1 MKKKLVS
8 VIIPYYKKK
17 DHFKKTFLSIQ
28 KQKYRNMEVIIIY
41 DDEDLDEVKFIKKL
55 ISRDKRFKIIFNPK
69 NLGAGYSRNKGISIS
84 KGEFIAFLDA
94 DDVWKKNKLSSQIKF
109 MNKENI
115 NCSHTS
121 YEIINDKN
129 NILGVRIAKNFFNLS
144 SLLKSCDIGLSTVV
158 IKSKIIKKKLK
169 FPKLKT
175 KEDFVLWLILLK
187 KKEKIYGLNKNL
199 SFWRKTNNSLSS
211 SAYQK
216 LIDAFQVY
224 NKYMKFGVIKSF
236 FYVIILSAYF
246 LKKNV

>member
-17 DHFKKTFLSIQ
+17 DFFKKTFLSVQ
-28 KQKYRNMEVIIIY
+28 KQIYRNIEVIIIY
-41 DDEDLDEVKFIKKL
+41 DDKDLSEVKFIKKL
-55 ISRDKRFKIIFNPK
+55 ISHDKRFKIIFNSK
-69 NLGAGYSRNKGISIS
+69 NLGAGYSRNKGIDIS

-94 DDVWKKNKLSSQIKF
+94 DDIWKKNKLSSQIKF
-109 MNKENI
+109 MNEENI

-121 YEIINDKN
+121 YEIINDKSN
-129 NILGVRIAKNFFNLS
+129 SLGVRIAKNFFNLS